1 MPEVKVLRTG
11 KIGKVVAIVPI
22 DMIDDNDKRY
32 QENMVEVAFAGQ
44 LWTECYWEV
53 EVYGLRKSVS

>member
-32 QENMVEVAFAGQ
+32 QKNMVEVAFAGQ
-44 LWTECYWEV
+44 LWTECYWEA
-53 EVYGLRKSVS
+53 EVQARESAG